1 MRSIIAAVGGGEF
14 ARIRVGVDRP
24 YDDGRPVRDPDRVAD
39 WVLSRPS
46 EAERRTLEAAVQTVA
61 DAVELAVLEGVE
73 LAMNRY
79 NV

>member
-1 MRSIIAAVGGGEF
+1 
-14 ARIRVGVDRP
+14 
-24 YDDGRPVRDPDRVAD
+24 VREPDRVAD

-46 EAERRTLEAAVQTVA
+46 EADRRILDDAVQRVA
-61 DAVELAVLEGVE
+61 DAVELAVVEGVE